1 MNLRLLSAQPATDY
15 YAWQVEVYLHNF
27 LKLGYNGNYIDV
39 VAGYTGGV
47 PDSWRKIQQKFPYVR
62 FFFYENT
69 MANGAYSPAIQ
80 SHILEQHFK
89 QHPYLQH
96 DAIFFHDCDFI
107 FTKFFDFSIY
117 LNDDNWY
124 FSDTISYI
132 GSDYIK
138 SKGEEVL
145 DAMCETIGISKD
157 VVVSNQNNS
166 GGAQKLMKNVT
177 ADYWRE
183 VYENSINLY
192 ETLKSV
198 SHIKKENDPN
208 GIQVWTSSM
217 WAELWTAWKRG
228 FNVEVP
234 KEFNFCWATCPI
246 ERWDDVSFFH
256 NAGVAD
262 NKSGMFFK
270 AEYIDKTPY
279 NTSLEI
285 SDKRCSY
292 NYYKQLKNINSC
304 LV

>member
-1 MNLRLLSAQPATDY
+1 MNIRLLSAQPATDY

-39 VAGYTGGV
+39 VAGYDNGI
-47 PDSWRKIQQKFPYVR
+47 PESWRKIQQRFPYVR

-69 MANGAYSPAIQ
+69 MGNGIYAPAIQ
-80 SHILEQHFK
+80 SHILEKHFK

-96 DAIFFHDCDFI
+96 EAIFFHDCDFI
-107 FTKFFDFSIY
+107 FTKFFDFSPYIP
-117 LNDDNWY
+117 DDNWY

-132 GSDYIK
+132 GSEYIR

-145 DAMCETIGISKD
+145 DVMCETVGISKEI
-157 VVVSNQNNS
+157 VVQNQKKS

-177 ADYWRE
+177 SEYWRD

-192 ETLKSV
+192 EALKSV

-208 GIQVWTSSM
+208 GIQVWTASM
-217 WAELWTAWKRG
+217 WAELWTAWKNG
-228 FNVEVP
+228 VNVEVP
-234 KEFNFCWATCPI
+234 KDFNFCWATCSI
-246 ERWDDVSFFH
+246 DRWEDMYFFH
-256 NAGVAD
+256 NAGVSD

-270 AEYIDKTPY
+270 AEYIDKLPY
-279 NTSLEI
+279 NTELQL
-285 SDKRCSY
+285 SDNRCSY
-292 NYYKQLKNINSC
+292 NYYKHLKSINSC